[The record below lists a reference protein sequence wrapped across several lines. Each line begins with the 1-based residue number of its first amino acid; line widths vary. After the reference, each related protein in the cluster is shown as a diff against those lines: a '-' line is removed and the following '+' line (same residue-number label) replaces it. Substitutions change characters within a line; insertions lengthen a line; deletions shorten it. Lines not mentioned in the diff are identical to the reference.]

1 MTLRLH
7 GYWRS
12 TASYRVRIALALKG
26 VFHEQATHDL
36 RTGAQRAPAFLA
48 LNPQGLVPALET
60 GGEGE
65 SEAAVITQSLAIL
78 EWLDEVYPQTPLLP
92 RDAVGRATV
101 RAMAG
106 LVCCDIHPLNNLRVL
121 QVLRQDFQAS
131 EAQVSAWI
139 ARWIGVG
146 FDALEAMIARH
157 GGDFAFGDAPTMA
170 DCCLV
175 PQVYSAQRF
184 GIDLAPWPAIARIS
198 AHCAELEPFR
208 RAHPADQ
215 PDAD

>member
-1 MTLRLH
+1 MTLQLH

-26 VFHEQATHDL
+26 VGHEQVTHDL
-36 RTGAQRAPAFLA
+36 RTGAQHAPAFLA
-48 LNPQGLVPALET
+48 LNPQGLVPALEI
-60 GGEGE
+60 GGEADE
-65 SEAAVITQSLAIL
+65 TVVLTQSLAIL
-78 EWLDEVYPQTPLLP
+78 EWLDEVYPHPPLLP
-92 RDAVGRATV
+92 RDALGSATV

-121 QVLRQDFQAS
+121 QALRQDFQAS

-139 ARWIGVG
+139 ARWIGAG
-146 FDALEAMIARH
+146 FDALEVLIARH
-157 GGDFAFGDAPTMA
+157 GGDFAFGDAATMA
-170 DCCLV
+170 DCCLI

-184 GIDLAPWPAIARIS
+184 GIDLVPWPAIAQIAARCE
-198 AHCAELEPFR
+198 ALEPFQ
-208 RAHPADQ
+208 RAHPAQQ